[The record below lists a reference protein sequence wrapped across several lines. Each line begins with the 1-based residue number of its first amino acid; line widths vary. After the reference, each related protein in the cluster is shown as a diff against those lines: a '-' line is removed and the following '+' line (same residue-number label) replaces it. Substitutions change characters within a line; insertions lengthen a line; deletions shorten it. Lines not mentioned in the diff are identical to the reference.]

1 MKEFG
6 GRTPE
11 KQFFGYRL
19 SSARMVIEG
28 AFGLLKA
35 ISGCFQRGMGINIDD
50 LKYIIHSCFVLRN
63 FYEINKEIINLSY
76 VERTKKFGL

>member
-1 MKEFG
+1 MD
-6 GRTPE
+6 
-11 KQFFGYRL
+11 
-19 SSARMVIEG
+19 
-28 AFGLLKA
+28 
-35 ISGCFQRGMGINIDD
+35 INIDD